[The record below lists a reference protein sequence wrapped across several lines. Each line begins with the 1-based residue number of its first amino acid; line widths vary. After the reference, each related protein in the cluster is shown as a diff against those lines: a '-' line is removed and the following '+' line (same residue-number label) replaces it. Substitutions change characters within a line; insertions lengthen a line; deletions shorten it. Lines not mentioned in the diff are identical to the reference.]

1 MVNLKLEE
9 IREKIVN
16 HYPDNTYTVTRIQL
30 DKMLQDSV
38 TEEIVFHGKELVISF
53 KLKCGFTIMG
63 KAAVVNSDK
72 FNLNTSRLLAYENA
86 ISQLWM
92 LEGYRMQWK
101 LYVDQINKEE
111 K

>member
-1 MVNLKLEE
+1 MVNLKLEKTL
-9 IREKIVN
+9 REKIVE
-16 HYPDNTYTVTRIQL
+16 HYQDNQYTVTRPLL
-30 DKMLQDSV
+30 DRMLQNSV

-72 FNLNTSRLLAYENA
+72 FDINTCRLLAYENA

-101 LYVDQINKEE
+101 MYSEQE